1 MRLQTHVTMSIAAA
15 IKSLPMVNR
24 FELARGLGDVSATRD
39 RSGTVVDVSEK
50 QAVVVKTDS
59 RAPII
64 PLMFVVKQTEGEV
77 LRCNLK
83 F

>member
-1 MRLQTHVTMSIAAA
+1 MSIAAA
-15 IKSLPMVNR
+15 IKPLPMVNR
-24 FELARGLGDVSATRD
+24 FELARWLGDVSATRD
-39 RSGTVVDVSEK
+39 GSDMVIDISEK

-59 RAPII
+59 RATSSTPII
-64 PLMFVVKQTEGEV
+64 PRMFVVKNAEEEV

>member
-1 MRLQTHVTMSIAAA
+1 MSIAAA

-24 FELARGLGDVSATRD
+24 FELARWPGDVHATRD
-39 RSGTVVDVSEK
+39 GSDMVVDISEK

-59 RAPII
+59 RATIV
-64 PLMFVVKQTEGEV
+64 PLMFVVKHAEEEV